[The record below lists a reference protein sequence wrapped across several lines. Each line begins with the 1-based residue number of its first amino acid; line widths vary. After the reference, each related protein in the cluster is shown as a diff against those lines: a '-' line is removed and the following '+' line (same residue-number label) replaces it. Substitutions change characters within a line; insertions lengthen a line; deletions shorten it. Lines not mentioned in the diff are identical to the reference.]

1 MRANSNCPMF
11 SVQWLN
17 LVGIKNVLKLS
28 KLFSGEGSCEL
39 VMRSNCEHRLGRLLM
54 RKGDVVRLRL
64 RGRKSQVCQLLTALP
79 GATPFPSPLHNCAFW
94 AFRRRAGQQLIAT
107 VCLLF
112 ISSTRG
118 LNQLEL
124 PPPTPPPPPIR
135 HHHPS
140 GISRPSVPNPEPHHR
155 KPHRSSSPTASG
167 WAFDHSP
174 ESPTRSRWTGHARDA
189 ANSTEGFRPRTL
201 LCCDRPTAPIA
212 VGLSPTANFRPLRR

>member
-1 MRANSNCPMF
+1 MDGPALRANSNCPMF

-124 PPPTPPPPPIR
+124 PPPTPPPP
-135 HHHPS
+135 HPS
-140 GISRPSVPNPEPHHR
+140 PPPLRYIPPLGPEPR
-155 KPHRSSSPTASG
+155 TPSPQTPPFLKPDG
-167 WAFDHSP
+167 KW
-174 ESPTRSRWTGHARDA
+174 
-189 ANSTEGFRPRTL
+189 
-201 LCCDRPTAPIA
+201 
-212 VGLSPTANFRPLRR
+212 VGL

>member
-1 MRANSNCPMF
+1 MDGPALRANSNCPMF

-124 PPPTPPPPPIR
+124 PPPTPPPPP
-135 HHHPS
+135 HPS
-140 GISRPSVPNPEPHHR
+140 PPPLRYIPPLGPEPR
-155 KPHRSSSPTASG
+155 TPSPQTPPFLKPDG
-167 WAFDHSP
+167 KW
-174 ESPTRSRWTGHARDA
+174 
-189 ANSTEGFRPRTL
+189 
-201 LCCDRPTAPIA
+201 
-212 VGLSPTANFRPLRR
+212 VGL